1 MADVATR
8 SARALV
14 AAALVF
20 APPAGALELVV
31 EAGPEHAAVAA
42 RVRAVGGRDL
52 AQVAEL
58 LGTDPGAGTVRVVL
72 AGEGSPLAARVPSWV
87 SGYALPP
94 LATIVLFPARVPSY
108 PDRTLEAL
116 VVHELAHLLIAR
128 AAGGGAIPRWFDEGL
143 ATVAA
148 REWGIEDRARFA
160 MAVIGPGP
168 RSTAELESGFLGD
181 ARSAARS
188 YAVSAALVRHLVRRF
203 GTPFVA
209 RTLRAVAAGTPFPEA
224 FRQVTGSSPE
234 VAAALFFRRETFWN
248 TWVPFLTSSTAL
260 WMGITA
266 LTLLAIR
273 ARRRR
278 DAEIRARW
286 AEEERLA
293 ALRRQPPP
301 EKNDPLVN

>member
-1 MADVATR
+1 MPAMAGRLAFG
-8 SARALV
+8 AA
-14 AAALVF
+14 AAALVL
-20 APPAGALELVV
+20 APSLGGMELVIEAPAGFT
-31 EAGPEHAAVAA
+31 AAAA
-42 RVRAVGGRDL
+42 RIRQLDGTDL
-52 AQVAEL
+52 ARVAEL
-58 LGTDPGAGTVRVVL
+58 LGANAEIGSVRVIL
-72 AGEGSPLAARVPSWV
+72 AEERSPLAARAPSWV

-94 LATIVLFPARVPSY
+94 LATVVLFPERVPSY

-116 VVHELAHLLIAR
+116 VVHELSHLLIAH
-128 AAGGGAIPRWFDEGL
+128 AAGFRAMPRWFDEGL

-168 RSTAELESGFLGD
+168 RSLGELEDGFVGD
-181 ARSAARS
+181 APRAARA
-188 YAVSAALVRHLVRRF
+188 YAVSAALVRHLIRRF
-203 GTPFVA
+203 GPHFVA
-209 RTLRAVAAGTPFPEA
+209 TTLRAVAAGVPFDEA
-224 FRQVTGSSPE
+224 FHRSTGSSPA
-234 VAAALFFRRETFWN
+234 VAATLFFRRETFWN

-260 WMGITA
+260 WMGITV

-293 ALRRQPPP
+293 TLRRPPGADEDSP
-301 EKNDPLVN
+301 VVN